1 MNSLFHEIKRAHEEC
16 RACRQMASHP
26 EDARPP
32 QPGRP
37 KGPPKRGRVVRLPKD
52 LDESLD
58 IYSRIHRTPVST
70 IIEDLV
76 RAWADSNRVAIDRAR
91 EAFAPPGRDAA
102 GGKTDKKS
110 VRRR

>member
-1 MNSLFHEIKRAHEEC
+1 MV
-16 RACRQMASHP
+16 SHP
-26 EDARPP
+26 ENVRPP

-37 KGPPKRGRVVRLPKD
+37 KGPPKRGRVVRLPKE

-76 RAWADSNRVAIDRAR
+76 RAWAQENRAAIDRAR
-91 EAFAPPGRDAA
+91 EAFAPPSRETG
-102 GGKTDKKS
+102 GGKSEKKPA
-110 VRRR
+110 RRR